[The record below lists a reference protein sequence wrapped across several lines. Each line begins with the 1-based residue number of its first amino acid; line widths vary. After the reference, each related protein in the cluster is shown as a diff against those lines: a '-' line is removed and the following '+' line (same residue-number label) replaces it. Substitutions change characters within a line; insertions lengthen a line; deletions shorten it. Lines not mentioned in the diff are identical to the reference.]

1 MIYGSSAAQGQGA
14 SIPGWRYGRLEIS
27 DCRSERN
34 RPPLGAHRRF
44 QEHCPFPCSDKA
56 HRSEQ
61 WGLRCRGAADTLR
74 AWECAASQPLGHAVS
89 QVFNAAVKAVQ
100 SKWHITLLDRET
112 ETMSFD
118 ANSGLACS
126 ASFEELPGSSG
137 VRVTLVSHAQN
148 GAVGTFGMNG
158 RIAKQLFKG
167 IQDEL
172 SKQTK
177 QPHD

>member
-1 MIYGSSAAQGQGA
+1 MGKLGHYQTAGA
-14 SIPGWRYGRLEIS
+14 YFMRLENFLVMRWKLFLLVVIIVMTCS
-27 DCRSERN
+27 ATLNAGSGKSESET
-34 RPPLGAHRRF
+34 F
-44 QEHCPFPCSDKA
+44 Q
-56 HRSEQ
+56 
-61 WGLRCRGAADTLR
+61 GTI
-74 AWECAASQPLGHAVS
+74 S

-126 ASFEELPGSSG
+126 ASFEELPGTSG